1 MPPKSKPQA
10 KKRTTKAASESEL
23 EKLIATQKAMQKAL
37 EKQLAEAKAQALV
50 KRNKE
55 LLDEE
60 EDEEAPPKK
69 KTKSSSAPTSDS
81 FEEDDS
87 AGLSGLLGS
96 SRVTTDDEKSSDA
109 SDAGSVTADLLDEED
124 PEASEDELPTPMQD
138 DEMVPDEPVVKRKRA
153 AGPRKAS
160 KRSAARVTQS
170 SFSPASVRLANVG
183 RSAVRVS
190 IATQDGFPSDHTE
203 FAWEAMSDAVAVS
216 HVPELVERLAAAE
229 KSGKRRAQL
238 TTYAWGGASQIRG
251 EIKTLCKGAVA
262 LYGIP
267 GEYMPTEIIAH
278 VKWLTSKKG
287 IFKYGG
293 INLKT
298 LTYDVQ
304 QPYGAPF
311 YKDVTTKQWFDTHKS
326 EGVRAA
332 TFRAFVDSPVP
343 ILTIVTGGMLNS
355 LLEWS
360 TGVRIQIKFTE
371 EGFGSQYQRHRAAL
385 LNLQVKSPTWFA
397 QFQRSLYSKI
407 VSTSN
412 FPHLKEIIAPPDE
425 DELDG
430 VDFEALE
437 AHATGKDKPDAS
449 ATATGAPDV
458 AA

>member
-1 MPPKSKPQA
+1 MAPKLKPQTKGT
-10 KKRTTKAASESEL
+10 KKTASESEL
-23 EKLIATQKAMQKAL
+23 EKLIATQKAKQKAL
-37 EKQLAEAKAQALV
+37 EKQLAEAKAQLLV

-55 LLDEE
+55 LLDDED
-60 EDEEAPPKK
+60 DEEAPPKK
-69 KTKSSSAPTSDS
+69 KTKSSSPPTSDS
-81 FEEDDS
+81 FEQDDS

-109 SDAGSVTADLLDEED
+109 GSVTADLSDEED
-124 PEASEDELPTPMQD
+124 PEVSGDELPTSMQD
-138 DEMVPDEPVVKRKRA
+138 DEMVTDEPVVKRRRT
-153 AGPRKAS
+153 AGSHNAFKGTT
-160 KRSAARVTQS
+160 ARVTQS

-190 IATQDGFPSDHTE
+190 IATQNGFPSDHTK
-203 FAWEAMSDAVAVS
+203 FAWEAMSDAVTVA

-229 KSGKRRAQL
+229 NSDERRAQL

-267 GEYMPTEIIAH
+267 GEYTVPEIVAY
-278 VKWLTSKKG
+278 VKWLTGKRG

-293 INLKT
+293 INFKT

-311 YKDVTTKQWFDTHKS
+311 YKDVMTKQWFDTHKS
-326 EGVRAA
+326 EGVRTA
-332 TFRAFVDSPVP
+332 TFRAYIDSPVP

-371 EGFGSQYQRHRAAL
+371 EEFGPQYQRHRAAL
-385 LNLQVKSPTWFA
+385 LNLQAKSPTWFA
-397 QFQRSLYSKI
+397 QFQRNLYSKI

-437 AHATGKDKPDAS
+437 AHALGKDRPDVS
-449 ATATGAPDV
+449 ATATGES